1 MAVALAGCRPHPNS
15 HFGAPMDPNINDP
28 AYQDDVSL
36 ICVLRVGGVQVPF
49 FTKIGLAAGDK
60 DGAMGMAVYYPY
72 THVLI
77 DAGLDNQTRAQ
88 TIFHELLHVISDSY
102 GPSLKEPQ
110 VLCLEMAFT
119 QLLQDNLS
127 DMNRI
132 FTDMAN
138 PSLAA
143 PVHEL
148 LEARVQEAQA
158 AKVTPALDDRGV
170 NLN

>member
-1 MAVALAGCRPHPNS
+1 MNTPT
-15 HFGAPMDPNINDP
+15 DDP
-28 AYQDDVSL
+28 AYQGDVAL

-49 FTKIGLAAGDK
+49 FTKVGLAAGDK

-77 DAGLDNQTRAQ
+77 DAGLDMQTRAS

-119 QLLQDNLS
+119 QLLQDNTV

-132 FTDMAN
+132 FADMAKG
-138 PSLAA
+138 SLSG
-143 PVHEL
+143 PV
-148 LEARVQEAQA
+148 LETLQARVQEEQA
-158 AKVTPALDDRGV
+158 ANTTPSLDDRGV